1 MKRIKDFLQKVQ
13 QAQKAHP
20 YIALIIESII
30 TVGVMIGLVF
40 FVRVIKVPNPNMIL
54 VFGVV
59 SFSALFGFIP
69 GSFSVI
75 ISIVYS
81 MYMFSKDNS
90 FFSYT
95 SDGLYHLIIAIIGLT
110 LCYIVV
116 AFLNYRKVA
125 SYEKLMKINK
135 FLELDNQ
142 QLQEISISDS
152 LTRTKNRFAL
162 RKDFEKYCSQFV
174 HVMMFDIDN
183 FKMVNDTLGH
193 GAGDYVLKCIGAV
206 TKEVFGTENCYRYGG
221 DEFLIITPDLSEEDF
236 RNKAKDLKQAINEI
250 RVGNKNISTRFSGG
264 YVYGT
269 PETPLELRAMI
280 KRADT
285 LLYKAKSHGK
295 DDTLREEFS
304 SKK

>member
-1 MKRIKDFLQKVQ
+1 MKRIKDFFVKIQ
-13 QAQKAHP
+13 QAKKAHP
-20 YIALIIESII
+20 YLALTIESIVSI
-30 TVGVMIGLVF
+30 AVMIGLVF
-40 FVRVIKVPNPNMIL
+40 LTIGIKVPNPNMIL
-54 VFGVV
+54 IFGVV

-69 GSFSVI
+69 GGFAVLISVL
-75 ISIVYS
+75 YS
-81 MYMFSKDNS
+81 MYMFSENNS

-95 SDGLYHLIIAIIGLT
+95 SDGLYCLIVAFIGLT

-125 SYEKLMKINK
+125 SYEKLSKINK

-206 TKEVFGTENCYRYGG
+206 TKEVFGTDNCYRYGG
-221 DEFLIITPDLSEEDF
+221 DEFLIITPDLLEEDF
-236 RNKAKDLKQAINEI
+236 RSKVKDLKQAINEI
-250 RVGNKNISTRFSGG
+250 TVGNKNISTRFSGG

-285 LLYKAKSHGK
+285 LLYKAKSNGK
-295 DDTLREEFS
+295 DDTLREHYDP
-304 SKK
+304 KK